1 MPLLPLHVRVPASTS
16 NLGPGFDCVGLALA
30 LFLDVTLVGESATGA
45 SHFETRKGTAL
56 EWPADGG
63 CLVNAFERA
72 MRDAGQDPQPMVW
85 RVVSEIPIGFGLGS
99 TGAATAAGLLL
110 GHAFAHG
117 TSDVDPHLL
126 ITAGA
131 EIEGHPDNSTAS
143 LLGGC
148 TLAIEGQDGW
158 HVLQHSIS
166 QDIGLAVAW
175 PATPFDTR
183 SSRGALPK
191 SVPFKD
197 AVDQPRRLAFLLAGL
212 ANADPNLLRLG
223 ATEHLHQPYRLPLI
237 PGASQVFA
245 AAATAGAW
253 ITTISGA
260 GSGVVALA
268 SRDRIEHVASAMQGA
283 YHTADPPAT
292 ARVLDI
298 VRDAPRVTTI
308 DEEST
313 ADR

>member
-1 MPLLPLHVRVPASTS
+1 M
-16 NLGPGFDCVGLALA
+16 
-30 LFLDVTLVGESATGA
+30 
-45 SHFETRKGTAL
+45 
-56 EWPADGG
+56 
-63 CLVNAFERA
+63 
-72 MRDAGQDPQPMVW
+72 
-85 RVVSEIPIGFGLGS
+85 
-99 TGAATAAGLLL
+99 
-110 GHAFAHG
+110 
-117 TSDVDPHLL
+117 
-126 ITAGA
+126 
-131 EIEGHPDNSTAS
+131 
-143 LLGGC
+143 
-148 TLAIEGQDGW
+148 
-158 HVLQHSIS
+158 
-166 QDIGLAVAW
+166 
-175 PATPFDTR
+175 
-183 SSRGALPK
+183 
-191 SVPFKD
+191 PFKD

-223 ATEHLHQPYRLPLI
+223 ATERLHQPYRLPLI

-245 AAATAGAW
+245 AAATAW